1 MASTSKFLQL
11 TPQILIEYIYKDTVT
26 PEVIETDI
34 NGSRIHILNN
44 TYTKT
49 NFLFNEDNPYTYT
62 GNTKVLSAIPISA
75 DKSKYAYLTDNT
87 ALQYLDYDPNL
98 IDTAAYQAQIT
109 GPYNIPVKQIE
120 YDTIKVHLLSGFDFL
135 DSDGIIFE
143 VLIRDRAGLKHNLA
157 SLAYLKADNYEIVN
171 PKPLLIGERLY
182 TKYLLL
188 KVPALAW
195 ITDGY
200 LLTPNN
206 LNILGNQ
213 LTSNAGILTQ
223 STIELTAKYINKT
236 EKLNGQV
243 YFYIGESSTA
253 AINMTDEYSLLS
265 AVVQESE
272 AGDYFEIFGE
282 YNGDIYEDFIL
293 GLNLQPNTNIMVVH
307 DINVFEQVGTSFV
320 LTTEQSF
327 IQTNDY
333 GEPYVFRPVILN
345 SHIAVSYR
353 IDYTLRL
360 INKND
365 NSQIL
370 KQSQF
375 SSFDVKKYGRK
386 IRKINMGTVP
396 TVTKV
401 YNILPPDISQ
411 IVLNNPASIFEGGAS
426 SNVKETKFV
435 MGFRERLKVS
445 ASISAVKATPSVL
458 EEGDITPTAA
468 GSSMRSAGA
477 AIAVTPLTPT
487 EEIWKQGEAVISLSP
502 FDNFVLFVLYDNT
515 LQEATGAK
523 QPQLLDVTNMGTFY
537 LSFTDEST
545 GDEVRISNYTNV
557 KDLSPI
563 KGELLFKITK
573 EEASKILKHT
583 SKNFYVSSRLELND
597 TKSDETLVYFG
608 KWYKIDEKIQI
619 RDSEIIAGLNKQIS
633 SSSVATISEVANLT
647 ATVDALKAQN
657 LILTDENNNLK
668 RSLSHSADILS
679 QFNASSAETIR
690 NLVRGETKIIQDLN
704 VVSAVGMNI
713 SERIKSGDDQFISQ
727 KSFNSMKGQSIKN
740 IKL

>member
-1 MASTSKFLQL
+1 
-11 TPQILIEYIYKDTVT
+11 
-26 PEVIETDI
+26 
-34 NGSRIHILNN
+34 
-44 TYTKT
+44 
-49 NFLFNEDNPYTYT
+49 
-62 GNTKVLSAIPISA
+62 
-75 DKSKYAYLTDNT
+75 
-87 ALQYLDYDPNL
+87 
-98 IDTAAYQAQIT
+98 
-109 GPYNIPVKQIE
+109 
-120 YDTIKVHLLSGFDFL
+120 
-135 DSDGIIFE
+135 
-143 VLIRDRAGLKHNLA
+143 
-157 SLAYLKADNYEIVN
+157 
-171 PKPLLIGERLY
+171 
-182 TKYLLL
+182 
-188 KVPALAW
+188 
-195 ITDGY
+195 
-200 LLTPNN
+200 
-206 LNILGNQ
+206 
-213 LTSNAGILTQ
+213 
-223 STIELTAKYINKT
+223 
-236 EKLNGQV
+236 
-243 YFYIGESSTA
+243 
-253 AINMTDEYSLLS
+253 
-265 AVVQESE
+265 
-272 AGDYFEIFGE
+272 
-282 YNGDIYEDFIL
+282 
-293 GLNLQPNTNIMVVH
+293 
-307 DINVFEQVGTSFV
+307 
-320 LTTEQSF
+320 
-327 IQTNDY
+327 
-333 GEPYVFRPVILN
+333 
-345 SHIAVSYR
+345 
-353 IDYTLRL
+353 
-360 INKND
+360 
-365 NSQIL
+365 
-370 KQSQF
+370 
-375 SSFDVKKYGRK
+375 
-386 IRKINMGTVP
+386 MGTVP

-401 YNILPPDISQ
+401 YNILPPDVSQ
-411 IVLNNPASIFEGGAS
+411 IVLNNPASIFEGGVS

-468 GSSMRSAGA
+468 GSSMRSSGA

-619 RDSEIIAGLNKQIS
+619 RDSEIIAGLNKQIAS
-633 SSSVATISEVANLT
+633 SSIATVSEVAKLT
-647 ATVDALKAQN
+647 ENNNALKAQN
-657 LILTDENNNLK
+657 LLLTDENNNLK
-668 RSLSHSADILS
+668 RSLSHSADILA